1 MSQLPI
7 AEWWLMALLHGALQL
22 HPCDIE
28 IAQSPGDA
36 HHGSSIPAVMQH
48 LAPGAAGEVGAGF
61 QAQLPIE
68 SFSTTEKTDAG
79 LLHQVIQIIETLTL
93 QSRGHKTCQSQ
104 MLQGQV
110 IALSNRGRHRALP
123 LVSQR

>member
-1 MSQLPI
+1 MLDKQTLI
-7 AEWWLMALLHGALQL
+7 NEALAQAKRTSFLDDSFEPVLDRLLTALNTEASL
-22 HPCDIE
+22 N
-28 IAQSPGDA
+28 
-36 HHGSSIPAVMQH
+36 
-48 LAPGAAGEVGAGF
+48 EVGAGF

-93 QSRGHKTCQSQ
+93 QSRGHKTCKPQ